1 MSSPHKQWT
10 VLPHGPLEE
19 IDDGILTVTGEIG
32 MPLGKL
38 ERRMTV
44 VRLNGRRLVI
54 YSAIALDP
62 AGMARLESFGQP
74 AFLIV
79 PSDLHRLDARI
90 YKDRYPAMKVVA
102 PEGARTKVEEVV
114 PVDTVNPDFADATV
128 RFVTV
133 PGVAGHEAALVVHR
147 AGGTTL
153 VLNDLVGNIH
163 NASGPGG
170 LILKA
175 AGFAG
180 DQPQIPRVVNLKIIE
195 DKLPLRRQLEA
206 WADIAT
212 LTRIIVSHG
221 DPIVSQPQET
231 LRRLAQSLD

>member
-1 MSSPHKQWT
+1 MSSPHKEWT

-32 MPLGKL
+32 MPLAKL

-102 PEGARTKVEEVV
+102 PQGARKKVEEVV
-114 PVDTVNPDFADATV
+114 PVDTGRSGLCRRDREV
-128 RFVTV
+128 RD
-133 PGVAGHEAALVVHR
+133 GAG
-147 AGGTTL
+147 
-153 VLNDLVGNIH
+153 
-163 NASGPGG
+163 
-170 LILKA
+170 
-175 AGFAG
+175 
-180 DQPQIPRVVNLKIIE
+180 
-195 DKLPLRRQLEA
+195 RRGA
-206 WADIAT
+206 
-212 LTRIIVSHG
+212 RR
-221 DPIVSQPQET
+221 
-231 LRRLAQSLD
+231 RRLSCTARVGPRSC

>member
-1 MSSPHKQWT
+1 
-10 VLPHGPLEE
+10 
-19 IDDGILTVTGEIG
+19 
-32 MPLGKL
+32 
-38 ERRMTV
+38 
-44 VRLNGRRLVI
+44 
-54 YSAIALDP
+54 
-62 AGMARLESFGQP
+62 
-74 AFLIV
+74 V

-102 PEGARTKVEEVV
+102 PEGARKKVEEVV
-114 PVDTVNPDFADATV
+114 PVDTIDPDFADATV

-163 NASGPGG
+163 NARGPGG

-180 DQPQIPRVVNLKIIE
+180 DRPQIPRVVSLKIIE

-221 DPIVSQPQET
+221 DPIVTNPRET
-231 LRRLAQSLD
+231 LQQLAQSLD